1 MEQFYLEKPSI
12 SRKDDV
18 LEYMEEHQKYQS
30 DINGAGG
37 FDKVLDGVT
46 YEDCLE
52 KDFKMENKEY
62 ANSINKCPRK
72 TFFLIRKHDN
82 KLIGM
87 ILIRYD
93 LTEELLQFVG
103 HIGYGIRF
111 SEWNKGYGTLMLQ
124 LALVKAKHLGIS
136 TALITCD
143 DDNYGSAKVME
154 KNGLVLQDKVSNIIN
169 GQAIT
174 TRRYTK
180 AL

>member
-12 SRKDDV
+12 SRKIDV

-30 DINGAGG
+30 DINGAGS

-87 ILIRYD
+87 ISIRYD

-103 HIGYGIRF
+103 HIGYGIRPT
-111 SEWNKGYGTLMLQ
+111 ERGKGYN
-124 LALVKAKHLGIS
+124 KIRGI
-136 TALITCD
+136 A
-143 DDNYGSAKVME
+143 ME
-154 KNGLVLQDKVSNIIN
+154 W
-169 GQAIT
+169 
-174 TRRYTK
+174 TRRDTHEET
-180 AL
+180 ACGTAGCRAADGAGIRR

>member
-87 ILIRYD
+87 ISIRYD

-103 HIGYGIRF
+103 HIGYGIRPT
-111 SEWNKGYGTLMLQ
+111 ERGKGYNSYTTGYQKFLIKVASNACGYPYRHKL
-124 LALVKAKHLGIS
+124 LVE
-136 TALITCD
+136 
-143 DDNYGSAKVME
+143 GSAPKPP
-154 KNGLVLQDKVSNIIN
+154 
-169 GQAIT
+169 
-174 TRRYTK
+174 
-180 AL
+180 